1 MRRVAV
7 LGDYNAR
14 LGVSE
19 GELRV
24 TQSRLLFYAAIS
36 LLQEEGAL
44 PLPPLPPSLSPPQ
57 GAITAAL
64 NALIHLLDR
73 LARST
78 SSIRWFRISISPD
91 GEKVLTSPK

>member
-64 NALIHLLDR
+64 NAFDPSPRPACPKYLEHSVVPDFN
-73 LARST
+73 LAGR
-78 SSIRWFRISISPD
+78 RK
-91 GEKVLTSPK
+91 GAH